1 MLVALWDSKLPP
13 HNDTEKDSKL
23 NTYFDKILTFS
34 LARMFELV
42 LSLDL
47 TTSLITPL
55 MGVR

>member
-1 MLVALWDSKLPP
+1 MLVALWDCKLPP
-13 HNDTEKDSKL
+13 HNDTGKDSKL

-42 LSLDL
+42 LFLDL

-55 MGVR
+55 MGVS